1 MTGPLLAAS
10 AAELALQAAVRLLRR
25 DFKWLLTAAD
35 ELPSLDAAALD
46 KFAAGSFDPELGWTR
61 KPGTSGVE
69 NGREGPVSWSVDV
82 SGSRANPHAAGRPP
96 SVAVF
101 GDSYAFARQV
111 DDGAAWP
118 AQLSRDFGRVALNY
132 GVGNYGADQALLRL
146 ERTELPASVDTVILA
161 FVPETICRVQS
172 CWKHYLEFGN
182 TFAFKP
188 RFRLNGGALALEPCP
203 VRSRA
208 DFDRLGELLPDLRAR
223 DRFYDGKFRPL
234 QFRFP
239 FLWTFLRAPR
249 RHGETLGWLLA
260 RAAARAVGARSLE
273 ERPFASIMS
282 ANIRDAQDLYR
293 DAESRALLRAI
304 LLRFKAECERRAK
317 RPLVLVL
324 PQLIDLE
331 RIGGARDAV
340 AYFRALSAEIPLL
353 DLTETLAASP
363 DRAELYVA
371 DAYGGH
377 FSAAGN
383 AFVAA
388 RVAEA
393 L

>member
-1 MTGPLLAAS
+1 MTGPLLAVAV
-10 AAELALQAAVRLLRR
+10 AELALQAAVRLLRR

-35 ELPSLDAAALD
+35 ELPPLDAAALD

-69 NGREGPVSWSVDV
+69 NGKEGPVAWSIDAA
-82 SGSRANPHAAGRPP
+82 GSRTNPRAAGRAPT
-96 SVAVF
+96 VAVF

-118 AQLSRDFGRVALNY
+118 AQLSRVALNY

-146 ERTELPASVDTVILA
+146 ERTELPDTVGTVILA

-188 RFRLNGGALALEPCP
+188 RFRLEDGALKLEPCP

-208 DFDRLGELLPDLRAR
+208 DFDRLAEVLPDLRAR
-223 DRFYDGKFRPL
+223 DRFYGEKFRPL

-239 FLWTFLRAPR
+239 FLLTFLRSPR

-260 RAAARAVGARSLE
+260 RAAARAFGASALE
-273 ERPFASIMS
+273 PRPFASIMS
-282 ANIRDAQDLYR
+282 ANIRDAQALYR
-293 DAESRALLRAI
+293 DEESRELLRAI
-304 LLRFKAECERRAK
+304 LLRFKAECERRGK

-324 PQLIDLE
+324 PQLIDLDMLD
-331 RIGGARDAV
+331 GGRDAV
-340 AYFRALSAEIPLL
+340 EFYRSLSAEVPLL
-353 DLTETLAASP
+353 DLTETLAESP
-363 DRAELYVA
+363 DRSSLYVE

-388 RVAEA
+388 RVAEK